1 MKDYAPQGTSDKF
14 PPAKVL
20 LSTLSNGVTMSA
32 FFLLIEKRSERFRY
46 LDRPVSTRIDIG
58 PIVMT
63 IDYDG
68 KRDEGQPR
76 HPYMLH
82 CSGTSY
88 NLQTNNRPFT
98 HESSSIRLREIV
110 SLISSSE
117 KMVAKVIPSACV
129 DYLGH
134 AHLQCE
140 ESGRILG
147 SARIL
152 FAYMLYD
159 MIRSDIESK
168 WFYLSNGRFDISVSE
183 CIDDRG
189 TAFEISNNVSG
200 KQVLYDVRHKDGYTA
215 EYIIEVANCI
225 YGFITG
231 TEFWGI

>member
-20 LSTLSNGVTMSA
+20 LSTLSNGVTMDA
-32 FFLLIEKRSERFRY
+32 FFLLIEKRSERFRH
-46 LDRPVSTRIDIG
+46 LDRAVSTRIEIG
-58 PIVMT
+58 PTVMI

-68 KRDEGQPR
+68 KRDEGHPR
-76 HPYMLH
+76 HPYMFH
-82 CSGTSY
+82 CGGTSN

-98 HESSSIRLREIV
+98 HESASIRLREII

-129 DYLGH
+129 NYLGH

-147 SARIL
+147 SARIM

-159 MIRSDIESK
+159 MIRSDVESK
-168 WFYLSNGRFDISVSE
+168 WFYLSNDFFDISVSE

-189 TAFEISNNVSG
+189 VVFDITSNVSG
-200 KQVLYDVRHKDGYTA
+200 EQIAYSICNKDGFTTQF
-215 EYIIEVANCI
+215 IGVVSDSI
-225 YGFITG
+225 YKFITSR
-231 TEFWGI
+231 EFWGI